1 MKNIDLLFGFK
12 SENILLNK
20 IKKLYGQNI
29 KKTNMYH
36 IFDYENENYLI
47 ELKTRR
53 IFYNQYKDIMIGLN
67 KLKFAETS
75 EKKCIFLWKMKN
87 GLYMWEF
94 KKNNY
99 SVRMGGRCDR
109 GIDERKMCGYI
120 DTKLLI
126 KV

>member
-94 KKNNY
+94 NKNNY